1 MHKAEIIEK
10 VAGLWPEIV
19 MLIGATLCLFIGLSK
34 GKGPRRST
42 PWIAAFTLAI
52 AALMVGENLGS
63 ETNAL
68 AGMAG
73 YVKLAVAGIGLIL
86 LMVAAGV
93 PNRLKQTLDAEA
105 ARVFEPG
112 DVMTG
117 EFYAFFLLSLTGVML
132 TAGAG
137 DLVWLFL
144 ALELTSLPTYVM
156 VATSRDRIEAQES
169 AVKYFFLGALAA
181 AVFLYGFALIY
192 GATGSTD
199 FAEITAIV
207 QQQMAEGGGRLPT
220 LLLMGMTLAV
230 VGVCFKIAAVPM
242 HFYTADVYEGAAT
255 PVTAFLAF
263 VPKTAGAV
271 ALILLLSLIGWPLPV
286 EIESLIWII
295 AAVTMTL
302 GNVLG
307 LLQNNVKRVLA
318 YSSIAHSGYILVGL
332 LAGPAVNEAT
342 GGAGGTLSNGI
353 AAILFYLVA
362 YGLGTIASFAVLGC
376 LRADD
381 REAQTYQHISGLH
394 KKHPFLAAIMLLSV
408 LSLVGLPPL
417 VGFLGKVYLIGSAFS
432 AGFTMLVIVLVLN
445 SAISAAYY
453 LRIASACYFGEP
465 DDSVYSAGIFPRYA
479 GALVAAVLAI
489 VLGIIGNGL
498 VNATSNASTK
508 TQATAQT
515 QTLPAQAM
523 QPAAQ
528 ITTAR

>member
-1 MHKAEIIEK
+1 MHKAEMIQK

-19 MLIGATLCLFIGLSK
+19 MLIGATTCLFIGLSK

-42 PWIAAFTLAI
+42 PWIAAVTLVFAG
-52 AALMVGENLGS
+52 LMVFNKSDAAYEPVV
-63 ETNAL
+63 L

-73 YVKLAVAGIGLIL
+73 YIKLAVAGLGLIL
-86 LMVAAGV
+86 LMIATGV
-93 PNRLKQTLDAEA
+93 PNRLRQTIDAEA
-105 ARVFEPG
+105 AKVFEPG
-112 DVMTG
+112 DIMTG

-156 VATSRDRIEAQES
+156 VATSRDRVEAQE
-169 AVKYFFLGALAA
+169 AGVKYFFLGALSAA
-181 AVFLYGFALIY
+181 IFLYGFALIY
-192 GATGSTD
+192 GATGSTE
-199 FAEITAIV
+199 FAEITRIAQEQI
-207 QQQMAEGGGRLPT
+207 AANGGNVPG
-220 LLLMGMTLAV
+220 LLLMGMVLAV

-271 ALILLLSLIGWPLPV
+271 ALILLLSLVGWPLP
-286 EIESLIWII
+286 EPIMWLLWIL
-295 AAVTMTL
+295 AAATMTV

-307 LLQNNVKRVLA
+307 LLQDNVKRALA
-318 YSSIAHSGYILVGL
+318 YSSVAHSGYILVGL
-332 LAGPAVNEAT
+332 LAGPGINQA
-342 GGAGGTLSNGI
+342 AGGTLSDGI

-376 LRADD
+376 LRAGD
-381 REAQTYQHISGLH
+381 REAQTYKHISGMH
-394 KKHPFLAAIMLLSV
+394 KNHPFLAAVMLISV

-417 VGFLGKVYLIGSAFS
+417 VGFLGKIYLIGSAYG

-465 DDSVYSAGIFPRYA
+465 DETVVSAGYFPRYA
-479 GALVAAVLAI
+479 GALVAATLAI
-489 VLGIIGNGL
+489 VLGIVGNGL
-498 VNATSNASTK
+498 VNASRNATTP
-508 TQATAQT
+508 TQSAAPADTTPEATASVRLKT
-515 QTLPAQAM
+515 FT
-523 QPAAQ
+523 
-528 ITTAR
+528 IE

>member
-1 MHKAEIIEK
+1 MHKTEIIEK

-19 MLIGATLCLFIGLSK
+19 MLIGATACLFIGLSK

-42 PWIAAFTLAI
+42 PWIAALTLAL
-52 AALMVGENLGS
+52 AALVVCKRGDAGEQ
-63 ETNAL
+63 AL
-68 AGMAG
+68 ALTGIAH
-73 YVKLAVAGIGLIL
+73 YIKLAVAGVGLIL

-93 PNRLKQTLDAEA
+93 PNRLRQTLDAEA
-105 ARVFEPG
+105 AREFEPG

-169 AVKYFFLGALAA
+169 AIKYFFLGALSAA
-181 AVFLYGFALIY
+181 IFLYGFALIY
-192 GATGSTD
+192 GATGSTE
-199 FAEITAIV
+199 FAEITRIAQEQIAANNNNV
-207 QQQMAEGGGRLPT
+207 PG
-220 LLLMGMTLAV
+220 LLLMGIVLSV

-242 HFYTADVYEGAAT
+242 HFYAADVYEGAAT

-271 ALILLLSLIGWPLPV
+271 ALILLLSLVGWPLPAP
-286 EIESLIWII
+286 IASLIWLI
-295 AAVTMTL
+295 AVLTMTV

-318 YSSIAHSGYILVGL
+318 YSSVAHSGYILVGL
-332 LAGPAVNEAT
+332 LAGPAVNQAA
-342 GGAGGTLSNGI
+342 GGALGDGI
-353 AAILFYLVA
+353 AAVLFYLVA

-376 LRADD
+376 LRAGD
-381 REAQTYQHISGLH
+381 REAQTYQHISGIH
-394 KKHPFLAAIMLLSV
+394 KKHPFLAALMLISV

-417 VGFLGKVYLIGSAFS
+417 VGFLGKVYLIGSAYG
-432 AGFTMLVIVLVLN
+432 AGFIGLVIILVLN

-465 DDSVYSAGIFPRYA
+465 DETVHSAGMFGRTA
-479 GALVAAVLAI
+479 GALIAATLAI
-489 VLGIIGNGL
+489 VLGVMGNGL
-498 VNATSNASTK
+498 VNASRN
-508 TQATAQT
+508 ATA
-515 QTLPAQAM
+515 PAM
-523 QPAAQ
+523 QAAAPAPAPQ
-528 ITTAR
+528 VQFSTAK